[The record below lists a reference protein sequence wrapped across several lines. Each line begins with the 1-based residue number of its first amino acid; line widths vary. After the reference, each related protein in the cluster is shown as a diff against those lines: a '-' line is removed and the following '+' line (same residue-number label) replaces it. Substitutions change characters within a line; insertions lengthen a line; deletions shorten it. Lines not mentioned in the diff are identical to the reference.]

1 MAPKDGMACSE
12 PPSLAFR
19 IASQLLRDTVSAGAS
34 RQVAAALGSAL
45 FKLTLDAER
54 SDNASKAPSHSPGM
68 FDTNP
73 VLATSAEAQRILANF
88 LGHNIGTLAKGLQA
102 VRGRLP
108 QPVARRL
115 DLLNKA
121 ASVTRHAV
129 AVDTELLQLL
139 GEALAKI
146 VDLPDQSDSS
156 CTGAAAAEPLVP
168 QSIEHK
174 QPMHAVSTAST
185 VCSWHRL
192 VDRAVVADGWKC
204 NPHKCLADLPDAC
217 HGLARPGIWEP
228 LLVPLVGSRI
238 RVVQDV
244 RTLDTLSI
252 VIPTGSRGIVIEID
266 KDDDALVL
274 FPHLVGALRP
284 ERWLGAD
291 RFDRLEVYVPEALPA
306 AVDARSASQ
315 LAVPAFEANAAK
327 AAIETKEAEETK
339 QPTLDKEAMALL
351 QRMHDQLESMISK
364 SL

>member
-1 MAPKDGMACSE
+1 MAPKDGLACPE

-19 IASQLLRDTVSAGAS
+19 IASQLLRDTASAGAS
-34 RQVAAALGSAL
+34 RQVVAALGSAL

-54 SDNASKAPSHSPGM
+54 SDNAPKAPSGSPG
-68 FDTNP
+68 FPDLNP

-88 LGHNIGTLAKGLQA
+88 LGRNIGTLARGLQA

-146 VDLPDQSDSS
+146 VDLPDQSDTS
-156 CTGAAAAEPLVP
+156 CTGAAAADPLVP
-168 QSIEHK
+168 QAIEHK
-174 QPMHAVSTAST
+174 QPVLTVSTAST
-185 VCSWHRL
+185 TCSWHRL

-204 NPHKCLADLPDAC
+204 NPHKCLANLPDAC
-217 HGLARPGIWEP
+217 QGLARPGVWEP

-238 RVVQDV
+238 RVVEAVHTEDSV
-244 RTLDTLSI
+244 SV

-266 KDDDALVL
+266 QDEHALVL
-274 FPHLVGALRP
+274 FPHLVGALSP
-284 ERWLGAD
+284 ERWIDAVF
-291 RFDRLEVYVPEALPA
+291 FDRLEVYVPEGTSVAEK
-306 AVDARSASQ
+306 ARSASQ
-315 LAVPAFEANAAK
+315 LAD
-327 AAIETKEAEETK
+327 KEAEEAGIAKLHAMCVTM
-339 QPTLDKEAMALL
+339 QATLDRTLAVA
-351 QRMHDQLESMISK
+351 ESS
-364 SL
+364 SSPP